1 MSSSFGD
8 KLKVTIFGAS
18 HGSHIGV
25 VLEGLDA
32 GEVIDKTVLAQFMQ
46 RRAPKKNMLSTQR
59 READEVTFVSGMVD
73 DKTSGSPLCALIQN
87 TDAHS
92 KDYANLG
99 DVPRPS
105 HADYTARLRF
115 GEAVDLRGGG
125 HFSGR
130 LTAPLC
136 IAGGIALQLLARKG
150 IEIYAHLKSVGE
162 IEDSPL
168 DVLNPDI
175 HLLKVAQMREVPMI
189 SETRAQEA
197 ASLIKT
203 LRQEGD
209 SVGGVI
215 ECFAIGFPR
224 GKGNPLFDSIES
236 NLAKV
241 LFGVSGVKGVSFG
254 SGFDGVRH
262 RGSEENDPFNVD
274 AQGQIITKKNNSGG
288 IQGGISNGM
297 PIYFQVAMK
306 PTPSI
311 AKVQE
316 SISLSKNTP
325 TDLRIQGRHDPCI
338 AIRAVPV
345 IEAVCALVL
354 LDFLS

>member
-1 MSSSFGD
+1 MSSSFGE

-32 GEVIDKTVLAQFMQ
+32 GEVIDQEALAQFMQ
-46 RRAPKKNMLSTQR
+46 RRAPKKNVLSTQR
-59 READEVTFVSGMVD
+59 READTVTFVSGVLD

-92 KDYANLG
+92 KDYANLE

-162 IEDSPL
+162 VEDSPL
-168 DVLNPDI
+168 DVLTPDI
-175 HLLKVAQMREVPMI
+175 HLLKVAQGRAVPMV
-189 SETRAQEA
+189 SEARAREA
-197 ASLIKT
+197 EALIKT

-215 ECFAIGFPR
+215 ECFALGFPR

-262 RGSEENDPFNVD
+262 RGSEE
-274 AQGQIITKKNNSGG
+274 GQIITKKNNSGG

-311 AKVQE
+311 AKIQK
-316 SISLSKNTP
+316 SISLSKNIP

-338 AIRAVPV
+338 AIRAIPV
-345 IEAVCALVL
+345 VEAVCALVL
-354 LDFLS
+354 LEFLL

>member
-1 MSSSFGD
+1 MSSSFGE
-8 KLKVTIFGAS
+8 KLKVSIFGTS

-25 VLEGLDA
+25 VVEGLDA
-32 GEVIDKTVLAQFMQ
+32 GEVIDQSVLAQFMQ
-46 RRAPKKNMLSTQR
+46 RRAPKKNVLSTQR
-59 READEVTFVSGMVD
+59 READKVTFISGVLN

-87 TDAHS
+87 TDARS
-92 KDYANLG
+92 KDYADLG

-136 IAGGIALQLLARKG
+136 IAGGLALQVLKRKG
-150 IEIYAHLKSVGE
+150 IEIYAHLKSIGE
-162 IEDSPL
+162 IEDASL
-168 DVLNPDI
+168 DGLNPDI
-175 HLLKVAQMREVPMI
+175 HLLQAAQMREVPMV

-197 ASLIKT
+197 EALITT

-209 SVGGVI
+209 AIGGVI
-215 ECFAIGFPR
+215 ECFALGFPG

-254 SGFDGVRH
+254 SGFDGVKH
-262 RGSEENDPFNVD
+262 RGSEENDPFGVD
-274 AQGQIITKKNNSGG
+274 PQGRVITQKNNSGG

-311 AKVQE
+311 AKIQK
-316 SISLSKNTP
+316 SLSLSNKQP
-325 TDLRIQGRHDPCI
+325 RDLRIQGRHDPCI

-354 LDFLS
+354 LDFL

>member
-1 MSSSFGD
+1 MSSSFGE

-32 GEVIDKTVLAQFMQ
+32 GEVIDQEALAQFMQ

-59 READEVTFVSGMVD
+59 READTVTFVSGMAD

-92 KDYANLG
+92 KDYTNLE

-115 GEAVDLRGGG
+115 GEAIDLRGGG

-162 IEDSPL
+162 VEDSPL
-168 DVLNPDI
+168 DVLTPDI
-175 HLLKVAQMREVPMI
+175 HLLKVAQGRAVPMV
-189 SETRAQEA
+189 SEARAREA
-197 ASLIKT
+197 EALIKT

-215 ECFAIGFPR
+215 ECFALGFPR

-262 RGSEENDPFNVD
+262 RGSEENDPFSVD
-274 AQGQIITKKNNSGG
+274 DQGQIITKKNNSGG

-311 AKVQE
+311 AKIQE
-316 SISLSKNTP
+316 SISLSKNIP

-338 AIRAVPV
+338 AIRAIPV

-354 LDFLS
+354 LEFLL

>member
-1 MSSSFGD
+1 MSSSFGE

-32 GEVIDKTVLAQFMQ
+32 GEVIDQEAHAQFMQ
-46 RRAPKKNMLSTQR
+46 RRAPKKNVLSTQR
-59 READEVTFVSGMVD
+59 READTVTFVSGMVD

-92 KDYANLG
+92 KDYANLE

-115 GEAVDLRGGG
+115 GEAVDLRG
-125 HFSGR
+125 
-130 LTAPLC
+130 TAPLC

-162 IEDSPL
+162 VEDSPL
-168 DVLNPDI
+168 DVLTPDI
-175 HLLKVAQMREVPMI
+175 HLLKVAQGRAVPMV
-189 SETRAQEA
+189 SEARAREA
-197 ASLIKT
+197 EALVQT

-215 ECFAIGFPR
+215 ECFALGFPR

-262 RGSEENDPFNVD
+262 RGSEENDPFSVD
-274 AQGQIITKKNNSGG
+274 DQGQIITKKNNSGG

-311 AKVQE
+311 AKIQE
-316 SISLSKNTP
+316 SISLSKNIP

-338 AIRAVPV
+338 AIRAIPV

-354 LDFLS
+354 LEFLL